1 MGGHMMNILRV
12 LHQATAEEVL
22 AGLTWYRD
30 SLDHVVALVRDSY
43 KRGELA
49 RMPRR
54 RAIAGMIAA
63 LSPQKTWT
71 INVRLVL
78 QVLRTRDGGQYK
90 FQVKKAVAIADGADP
105 LAVLKGPKERAF
117 FECLFDPDHT
127 QAVTVDGHAFSVWM
141 GVRIY
146 VTRVR
151 LSRRLYRIAAGDY
164 QRAAKQVG
172 LRPNQLQAIT
182 WLCHRRMHNSLGFI
196 WDKRA

>member
-1 MGGHMMNILRV
+1 MNILRV
-12 LHQATAEEVL
+12 LHQASAEEVL

-30 SLDHVVALVRDSY
+30 SLDHVVSLVRDSHQ
-43 KRGELA
+43 RGEIPA
-49 RMPRR
+49 TPKTSR

-71 INVRLVL
+71 INVRLVF

-90 FQVKKAVAIADGADP
+90 VQVKKAAAIADGADP
-105 LAVLKGPKERAF
+105 LSVLKGPKERAF

-127 QAVTVDGHAFSVWM
+127 QAVTVDGHAFSIWM

-151 LSRRLYRIAAGDY
+151 LSRRLYRIAEGDY

-172 LRPNQLQAIT
+172 LRPHQLQAIT

-196 WDKRA
+196 WDKSA